1 MMTPAAYVR
10 SVIES
15 RIDDIP
21 NLSSEHVHAFMIDPS
36 DNTKEDLILVIS
48 ELVDGGSSY
57 GNDQELDIIRQ
68 VQLTF
73 YYPPN
78 YEFDMSEIEKSVK
91 QVLFDQRI
99 RCFSDAGHVMTPDNQ
114 NIINTLKFKYTE
126 EDE

>member
-1 MMTPAAYVR
+1 MTPAAYVR
-10 SVIES
+10 SVIEVK
-15 RIDDIP
+15 IDAIP
-21 NLSSEHVHAFMIDPS
+21 NLSLEHVHTFMIDPN
-36 DNTKEDLILVIS
+36 DNTKDELILVIS

-57 GNDQELDIIRQ
+57 GNDQELNIMRQ
-68 VQLTF
+68 VQLIF

-126 EDE
+126 EEV

>member
-1 MMTPAAYVR
+1 MTPAAYVR

-68 VQLTF
+68 VQLIF

>member
-68 VQLTF
+68 VQLIF

>member
-1 MMTPAAYVR
+1 MTPAAYVR
-10 SVIES
+10 SVIDAK
-15 RIDDIP
+15 IDAIP
-21 NLSSEHVHAFMIDPS
+21 NLSLEHVHTFMIDPS
-36 DNTKEDLILVIS
+36 DNTKEELILVIS

-57 GNDQELDIIRQ
+57 GNDQELDITRQ
-68 VQLTF
+68 VQLIF

-114 NIINTLKFKYTE
+114 NILNTLKCKYPAE
-126 EDE
+126 EV

>member
-1 MMTPAAYVR
+1 MTPAAYVR

-21 NLSSEHVHAFMIDPS
+21 NLSSEHVHAFMIDPN

-48 ELVDGGSSY
+48 ELVDGGGSY
-57 GNDQELDIIRQ
+57 GNDQELNITRQ
-68 VQLTF
+68 VQLIF

-126 EDE
+126 EEL

>member
-1 MMTPAAYVR
+1 MTPAAHVR
-10 SVIES
+10 SVIEAK
-15 RIDDIP
+15 IDAIP
-21 NLSSEHVHAFMIDPS
+21 NLSLEHVHTFMIDPS
-36 DNTKEDLILVIS
+36 DNAKEDLILVIS

-57 GNDQELDIIRQ
+57 GNDQELDITRQ
-68 VQLTF
+68 VQLIF

-126 EDE
+126 EEV

>member
-1 MMTPAAYVR
+1 MTPAAYVR

-21 NLSSEHVHAFMIDPS
+21 NLSSEHVHTFMIDPN
-36 DNTKEDLILVIS
+36 DNIKEDLILVIS

-57 GNDQELDIIRQ
+57 GNDQELDITRQ
-68 VQLTF
+68 VQLIF

-91 QVLFDQRI
+91 QVLFDQQI

-126 EDE
+126 EEL

>member
-1 MMTPAAYVR
+1 MTPAAYVR
-10 SVIES
+10 SVIEAK
-15 RIDDIP
+15 IDAIP
-21 NLSSEHVHAFMIDPS
+21 NLNLEHVHTFMIDPS

-68 VQLTF
+68 VQLIF

-99 RCFSDAGHVMTPDNQ
+99 RCFSDAGHVMTPDSQ

-126 EDE
+126 EEL

>member
-1 MMTPAAYVR
+1 MTPAAYVR
-10 SVIES
+10 SVIEAK
-15 RIDDIP
+15 IDAIP
-21 NLSSEHVHAFMIDPS
+21 NLNLEHVHTFMIDPS

-48 ELVDGGSSY
+48 ELVDGGGSY
-57 GNDQELDIIRQ
+57 GNDQELNITRQ
-68 VQLTF
+68 VQLIF

-91 QVLFDQRI
+91 QVLFDQQI